1 MRRLLRAVSSWC
13 RGVEKSLDWNR
24 ALSGC
29 PWNFSSRCLTLL
41 VARMATATTCV
52 GSLLLRTSWFVPDSA
67 KRIDGLGLQLTF
79 TGKAVKNGG
88 KTQRVGLCRAAQSS
102 PSSSQ
107 RHVIIT
113 GGNTGIGKATATEL
127 ARQGMA
133 VTIACRSLAKGEQAV
148 EEIIRASD
156 NSSVRVMQLD
166 LASFASI
173 RQFAAEYLD
182 IGLPLHSLV
191 NNAGVMACPLQYTVD
206 GFEYQLGVNH
216 LGHFLLTALLLDKL
230 KSSASPGTKSRVVVL
245 SSSAHIFGN
254 INFEDLNYRTRKYNE
269 WAAYGQSKLANALF
283 SHELA
288 RRCKSL
294 GIPVTSNCMHPGIVD
309 TELARYILP
318 QTNISLPSIPGF
330 RGLVTKLLGLKTPE
344 EGASTA
350 VYLANSPDMEGITGG
365 YYENSRKTNPSATA
379 VNSKLSYSL
388 WAVSEELTGST
399 EILDP
404 LRLSVRTP
412 SMLKT

>member
-133 VTIACRSLAKGEQAV
+133 VTIVSMQKLSER
-148 EEIIRASD
+148 RASCGRD
-156 NSSVRVMQLD
+156 HSS
-166 LASFASI
+166 I
-173 RQFAAEYLD
+173 
-182 IGLPLHSLV
+182 
-191 NNAGVMACPLQYTVD
+191 
-206 GFEYQLGVNH
+206 
-216 LGHFLLTALLLDKL
+216 
-230 KSSASPGTKSRVVVL
+230 
-245 SSSAHIFGN
+245 
-254 INFEDLNYRTRKYNE
+254 
-269 WAAYGQSKLANALF
+269 
-283 SHELA
+283 
-288 RRCKSL
+288 
-294 GIPVTSNCMHPGIVD
+294 
-309 TELARYILP
+309 
-318 QTNISLPSIPGF
+318 
-330 RGLVTKLLGLKTPE
+330 
-344 EGASTA
+344 
-350 VYLANSPDMEGITGG
+350 
-365 YYENSRKTNPSATA
+365 
-379 VNSKLSYSL
+379 
-388 WAVSEELTGST
+388 
-399 EILDP
+399 
-404 LRLSVRTP
+404 
-412 SMLKT
+412 